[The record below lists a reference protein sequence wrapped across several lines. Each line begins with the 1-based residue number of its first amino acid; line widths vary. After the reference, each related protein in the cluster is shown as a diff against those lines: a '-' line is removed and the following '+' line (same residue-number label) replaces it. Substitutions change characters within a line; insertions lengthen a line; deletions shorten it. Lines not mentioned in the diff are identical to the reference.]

1 MKRFLNPN
9 TIIISYEDLLN
20 TYINIEILQLQFNC
34 DFFLENCLS
43 SNLDECNQ
51 DILLGEYFNYLR
63 TLKFNQERIAKD
75 LIFLLKFLALN
86 KKRGFVESLVN
97 INLSS
102 RLNSCYC
109 YDYTQIQANF
119 EFFGFCLNLLGCA
132 SIETE
137 AVFLHHTEQDI
148 HITNPKKFF
157 NFLFKF
163 MSKSIAY
170 GLNIARTEVIFAY
183 SLFLYNCNNSPE
195 DAFSKIFMTKCLDCF
210 IIAKPSFRCYY
221 DKEKFHL

>member
-75 LIFLLKFLALN
+75 
-86 KKRGFVESLVN
+86 
-97 INLSS
+97 
-102 RLNSCYC
+102 Y
-109 YDYTQIQANF
+109 
-119 EFFGFCLNLLGCA
+119 
-132 SIETE
+132 
-137 AVFLHHTEQDI
+137 
-148 HITNPKKFF
+148 
-157 NFLFKF
+157 
-163 MSKSIAY
+163 
-170 GLNIARTEVIFAY
+170 
-183 SLFLYNCNNSPE
+183 
-195 DAFSKIFMTKCLDCF
+195 
-210 IIAKPSFRCYY
+210 
-221 DKEKFHL
+221 